1 MRTTAILTVAAAT
14 HACALAQSI
23 PQSINR
29 GAHDPAGQAVTVCM
43 KFVSDARLLSSA
55 EKIASK
61 MFAEIGVAIEWSG
74 RDDCHLKGGAIVVTL
89 SYAIDPRKQPGAY
102 AFARPYEG
110 THIVIFWDRI
120 QHKLPRSGASI
131 LLAHVLAHEI
141 THILQIDTRHS
152 ETGVMKAAWSD
163 DDLFQMVKRPLR
175 FTERDVQLIHLGM
188 VGRRASLHRDAKE
201 YHNGDPL

>member
-1 MRTTAILTVAAAT
+1 MAAAT
-14 HACALAQSI
+14 HGCAWAQSI
-23 PQSINR
+23 HPAER
-29 GAHDPAGQAVTVCM
+29 GATSSAVTICM
-43 KFVSDARLLSSA
+43 KLGVDGPPLIRA
-55 EKIASK
+55 EQLASK

-74 RDDCHLKGGAIVVTL
+74 RDECHLKSGAIVVTL

-152 ETGVMKAAWSD
+152 ETGEMKAAWSD
-163 DDLFQMVKRPLR
+163 DDLFQMVERPLR
-175 FTERDVQLIHLGM
+175 FTERDVQLIYLGM
-188 VGRRASLHRDAKE
+188 AGRRASLHRDAKE

>member
-1 MRTTAILTVAAAT
+1 MRTTAVLTMAAAT

-23 PQSINR
+23 PQSSGR
-29 GAHDPAGQAVTVCM
+29 GERGEAGQAVPVCM
-43 KFVSDARLLSSA
+43 KLESDVPALTRA
-55 EKIASK
+55 EQAASK

-74 RDDCHLKGGAIVVTL
+74 RDDCQLRSGAIVVTL

-163 DDLFQMVKRPLR
+163 DDLFQMVERPLR
-175 FTERDVQLIHLGM
+175 FTERDVQLIYLGM
-188 VGRRASLHRDAKE
+188 AGRRASLHRDAKE

>member
-1 MRTTAILTVAAAT
+1 MRTIAILFVAAAT

-23 PQSINR
+23 PQSSGR
-29 GAHDPAGQAVTVCM
+29 GAHDAAGQAVTVCM
-43 KFVSDARLLSSA
+43 KFVSDVPTLTRA
-55 EKIASK
+55 EQAASK
-61 MFAEIGVAIEWSG
+61 MFAEIGVEIEWSG
-74 RDDCHLKGGAIVVTL
+74 SDDCHLRGGAIVVTL
-89 SYAIDPRKQPGAY
+89 SYAIDPSKQPGAY
-102 AFARPYEG
+102 AFSMPYEG

-163 DDLFQMVKRPLR
+163 GDLFQMVKRPLR
-175 FTERDVQLIHLGM
+175 FTEKDVQLIYLGM
-188 VGRRASLHRDAKE
+188 AARSTSLHHDAKE